1 MPPICFMVMPY
12 STKAIGASS
21 KEWSARE
28 DQAQSLLGGS
38 ASSRRPDCGLPDR
51 YYLGVRRQTACKTY
65 DLTLYRRQREWLNT
79 ERQSE
84 ADRTCAAKGM
94 RP

>member
-1 MPPICFMVMPY
+1 
-12 STKAIGASS
+12 
-21 KEWSARE
+21 
-28 DQAQSLLGGS
+28 
-38 ASSRRPDCGLPDR
+38 
-51 YYLGVRRQTACKTY
+51 
-65 DLTLYRRQREWLNT
+65 LYRRQREWLNT